1 MYSLMFNPPCH
12 KYLCQSFALSSWASL
27 LHKAIRYGL
36 YSDELSRLGDMA
48 MEAMKAEEEFLGE
61 LDYEAAFLLT
71 AIHQNMA
78 KSHRHDR
85 ETV

>member
-1 MYSLMFNPPCH
+1 
-12 KYLCQSFALSSWASL
+12 
-27 LHKAIRYGL
+27 
-36 YSDELSRLGDMA
+36 MA